1 MDSKASA
8 KEQGARASM
17 CLREIRTILE
27 RYGYLDLPD
36 VDPVK
41 LEERIRRREY
51 REAVDALMEAY
62 TIYRRVAQCSRWGL
76 GMI

>member
-1 MDSKASA
+1 MDSRKSV
-8 KEQGARASM
+8 KEQDARASM

-27 RYGYLDLPD
+27 RYGYLDLPA